1 MLILARKAGEAIAI
15 NDNIKVKVLE
25 IKGGQVKLGI
35 DAPDH
40 VAIHREEIFLRI
52 LEENKRAAMEAPA
65 DLSALSSIFGDTS
78 GDQKIKSHNRTTNDD
93 RKTSGES
100 NG

>member
-15 NDNIKVKVLE
+15 NDNIKIKVLE
-25 IKGGQVKLGI
+25 IKGGQVKLGV

-40 VAIHREEIFLRI
+40 VVIHREEIFLRI

-65 DLSALSSIFGDTS
+65 DLSALSSIFSDTS
-78 GDQKIKSHNRTTNDD
+78 DVQKNKISKPDH
-93 RKTSGES
+93 E
-100 NG
+100 

>member
-1 MLILARKAGEAIAI
+1 MLILARKVGEAIAI

-25 IKGGQVKLGI
+25 IKGGQVKLGV
-35 DAPDH
+35 DAPYH
-40 VAIHREEIFLRI
+40 VAVHREEIFLRI
-52 LEENKRAAMEAPA
+52 LEENRRAAMEAPA

-78 GDQKIKSHNRTTNDD
+78 GNQKVRSRNRTTDED
-93 RKTSGES
+93 RETSGGT

>member
-15 NDNIKVKVLE
+15 NDDIKVKVLE
-25 IKGGQVKLGI
+25 IKGGQVKFGI
-35 DAPDH
+35 DAPNH

-52 LEENKRAAMEAPA
+52 LEENRRAAMEAPE
-65 DLSALSSIFGDTS
+65 DLSELSSIFGETS
-78 GDQKIKSHNRTTNDD
+78 GNQKVNSQNRTTDED
-93 RKTSGES
+93 RETSGET